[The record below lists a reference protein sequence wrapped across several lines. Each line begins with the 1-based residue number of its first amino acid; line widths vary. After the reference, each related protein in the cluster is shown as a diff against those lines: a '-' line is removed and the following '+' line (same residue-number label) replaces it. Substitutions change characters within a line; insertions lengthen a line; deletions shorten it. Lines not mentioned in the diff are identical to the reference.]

1 MAMQAFVVENDSLV
15 VFEQQQGFEQ
25 VGSSNHNLA
34 TLTIVGFWTST
45 YIDKVI
51 VG

>member
-1 MAMQAFVVENDSLV
+1 MEVQVFVVKNDSLV

-25 VGSSNHNLA
+25 EGSSNHNLA
-34 TLTIVGFWTST
+34 TLTIVGFWTSM
-45 YIDKVI
+45 YIDKVV